1 MKTITLVA
9 TGAAALFAVMVF
21 ATTAADARRGGGGL
35 QEVVA
40 IPLGGA
46 PLREHREWR
55 IGLQPCGGRL
65 FTRRNECATH
75 RSAGRTKRVYTSRW
89 REKGTPLR
97 NKNVTLR
104 AAPFATKLAKRAL
117 APRALWGSAQRPL

>member
-1 MKTITLVA
+1 MRVVE
-9 TGAAALFAVMVF
+9 AA
-21 ATTAADARRGGGGL
+21 GL
-35 QEVVA
+35 REVVA
-40 IPLGGA
+40 MGGA
-46 PLREHREWR
+46 PSREHREWR

-75 RSAGRTKRVYTSRW
+75 RSAGRTKGGRTSRW

-104 AAPFATKLAKRAL
+104 VAPFATKPAKRAL
-117 APRALWGSAQRPL
+117 APRAPRALWRSAQRAPWGARAWLAICQSARRSRAAPW